1 MSGKILV
8 VDDLEPNLRLLEA
21 KLKSEYYTVFTAKN
35 GLEAIDVAHE
45 KAPDIILLDVM
56 MPGIDGFETCRRLK
70 ADPET
75 TGIPIV
81 MVTAL
86 TEQDD
91 RVTGLEAGADD
102 FITKPI
108 DEFHLF
114 ARVRSLIRIKE
125 LFDELKLRDKTMS
138 NFGSSQSMLDDSM
151 NFESTIVIIDD
162 DILEVRRIENHLES
176 QGHKVIKFN
185 SDQPIENLENFDF
198 DLVIVSTMLDEKNG
212 LRLSVDIKGMEN
224 KRKVPVLIL
233 VDEDDRE
240 LMLKGLQ
247 VGVDDY
253 ILQPLDINELMA
265 RTKTL
270 LKRKKYQDTLRHGI
284 EDSINASVVDQ
295 LTSLYN
301 RRYLENHLGTIF
313 EQSKRDNDSLVLLTI
328 DIDNFKRIND
338 RPGWG
343 HNIGDE
349 VLKEVSA
356 RIKESIRDNDLA
368 VRHGGEEFI
377 VVLTSTN
384 VETGKIVA
392 ERIRSSVADHPI
404 KISAEPGEVTCT
416 VSIGDA
422 AMRRDEDAPEDLINR
437 SDQMLYK
444 AKTTG
449 KNKVVVAE

>member
-35 GLEAIDVAHE
+35 GMDGIAIAKE
-45 KAPDIILLDVM
+45 KSPDIILLDVM
-56 MPGIDGFETCRRLK
+56 MPGIDGFETCRLLK
-70 ADPET
+70 NDPET
-75 TGIPIV
+75 SGIPVV

-86 TEQDD
+86 TEQED
-91 RVTGLEAGADD
+91 RVKGLEAGADD

-138 NFGSSQSMLDDSM
+138 SFGSSVNLLQGEEDLSG
-151 NFESTIVIIDD
+151 TVVVIDD
-162 DILEVRRIENHLES
+162 DILEVRRIQSKLEEE
-176 QGHKVIKFN
+176 GHKIIQFN
-185 SDQPIENLENFDF
+185 PNQPIENLENFDF

-212 LRLSVDIKGMEN
+212 LRISVEIKGMEN
-224 KRKVPVLIL
+224 KRRVPVLIL
-233 VDEDDRE
+233 VDEDDRDV
-240 LMLKGLQ
+240 MLKGLQ
-247 VGVDDY
+247 VGIDDY
-253 ILQPLDINELMA
+253 VLQPLDINELMA

-284 EDSINASVVDQ
+284 EDSINASVIDQ
-295 LTSLYN
+295 LTGLYN

-313 EQSKRDNDSLVLLTI
+313 EQSKRDHDGLVLLTI
-328 DIDNFKRIND
+328 DIDNFKQIND
-338 RPGWG
+338 KPGWG
-343 HNIGDE
+343 HSIGDE
-349 VLKEVSA
+349 VLREVSA
-356 RIKESIRDNDLA
+356 RIKSCVRDNDLA

-377 VVLTSTN
+377 VVLTGTN
-384 VETGKIVA
+384 VEVGKIVA
-392 ERIRSSVADHPI
+392 ERIRASIAEEKI
-404 KISAEPGEVTCT
+404 IISAEPGYVNCT

-422 AMRRDEDAPEDLINR
+422 VMRENEDSPEDLINR
-437 SDQMLYK
+437 SDRMLYQ

-449 KNKVVVAE
+449 KNKVVVSE